1 MIYVGIDTG
10 VNTGFA
16 VWDSK
21 QRSLLQVCSLP
32 IHKAMERVRS
42 LYNEYKAGVGDK
54 VIVRV
59 EDPRHFPP
67 AKNMV
72 RNGAYEP

>member
-42 LYNEYKAGVGDK
+42 LYNEYKAGLQM
-54 VIVRV
+54 IYSYPLFMQ
-59 EDPRHFPP
+59 EFL
-67 AKNMV
+67 
-72 RNGAYEP
+72 

>member
-42 LYNEYKAGVGDK
+42 LYDEYKAGIGDK
-54 VIVRV
+54 VIVR
-59 EDPRHFPP
+59 DGRPP
-67 AKNMV
+67 AKNVV